1 MKLWDLYL
9 KAVIVEGVAVLI
21 IILSVLTV
29 KYCFKST
36 YAKLNDWY
44 NQSILTDTDISEVIK
59 GEV

>member
-9 KAVIVEGVAVLI
+9 KAVIFEAVAVLI

-36 YAKLNDWY
+36 YVKLNDWY
-44 NQSILTDTDISEVIK
+44 NQNVLTDTDINEVVK
-59 GEV
+59 K